1 MCAQTHTLPHG
12 PRQFIVNHLRIPPPE
27 CFDKSPRHRPG
38 AFTLIEL
45 LVVIAIIAILAA
57 LLLPVLSSAKA
68 KSQQIACANNL
79 KQLITAWIM
88 YAGDN
93 ETKFAVNLPDF
104 AQPPVQPQG
113 TNSGNWTYGDMKIS
127 QQATN
132 AALLRLGQLYPYA
145 SQTALYRCGADTFLS
160 NGVSHVRSY
169 SMNSWVGS
177 RFMNIDFAGGSGYQ
191 TYVKES
197 EMAAKGTSTIWI
209 LMDEHEA
216 SIDDAWFLV
225 TMDDR
230 QPFASFPATHHRRGY
245 NLAFADGHVERYG
258 LHDPT
263 TISPAYAVTSKNT
276 DWLKLKTVTTL
287 PWGQ

>member
-1 MCAQTHTLPHG
+1 MTGLIT
-12 PRQFIVNHLRIPPPE
+12 PRPNISRIGSRT
-27 CFDKSPRHRPG
+27 DQRKG
-38 AFTLIEL
+38 FTLIEL

-57 LLLPVLSSAKA
+57 MLLPALSRAKVRA
-68 KSQQIACANNL
+68 TAIQCLNNHR
-79 KQLITAWIM
+79 QLGVAWIM

-93 ETKFAVNLPDF
+93 ETKFAVNLPNF
-104 AQPPVQPQG
+104 AQPPAAG
-113 TNSGNWTYGDMKIS
+113 TNANWTYGDMKIS
-127 QQATN
+127 QEATN
-132 AALLRLGQLYPYA
+132 AALLRLGQLYLYA
-145 SQTALYRCGADTFLS
+145 SQTAVYRCGADTILS

-263 TISPAYAVTSKNT
+263 TVSPAYAVTSKNT
-276 DWLKLKTVTTL
+276 DWIKLKSVTTL